1 MWKQLCDKK
10 TIKLMKIQYPYN
22 ELVSSGD
29 TVILDNRDFIVLSI
43 LNESSPEERSLLH
56 QSHEGYFALH
66 HSFVHNKH
74 MNETL
79 KRKLDRM

>member
-1 MWKQLCDKK
+1 MEIED
-10 TIKLMKIQYPYN
+10 PYN

-29 TVILDNRDFIVLSI
+29 TVILDNRDIIVLSI
-43 LNESSPEERSLLH
+43 LKESSPEERSLLH
-56 QSHEGYFALH
+56 QSHEGYFVFQ

-74 MNETL
+74 LNKTL